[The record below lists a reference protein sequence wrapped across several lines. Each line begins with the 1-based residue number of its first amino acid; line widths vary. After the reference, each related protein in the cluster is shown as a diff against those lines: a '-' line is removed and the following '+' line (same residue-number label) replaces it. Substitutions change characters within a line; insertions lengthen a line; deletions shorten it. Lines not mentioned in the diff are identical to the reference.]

1 MWFFGWRLVLV
12 IGGAARASGLLL
24 LVVEVVVKGVL
35 CRVWFI
41 LLGGEDRSN
50 TLRCARSDRA
60 VVGGGG
66 MGWRGG
72 CGVYVELWYRGLFC
86 GLLWCVVVGGL

>member
-1 MWFFGWRLVLV
+1 MWFFGWWLVLV
-12 IGGAARASGLLL
+12 VGGATRAGGLL
-24 LVVEVVVKGVL
+24 LVVEVMVEGVL
-35 CRVWFI
+35 CKLWFI

-66 MGWRGG
+66 LG
-72 CGVYVELWYRGLFC
+72 
-86 GLLWCVVVGGL
+86 